1 MARDNSGVWAVVNT
15 AETPARVI
23 EVNSSE
29 IKALRAAVS
38 RGYEVVG
45 WRYGESIDAAI
56 ERQVSGV
63 QPAEPATKPSA
74 RRPAPMPD
82 GEGGVV
88 A

>member
-15 AETPARVI
+15 AETPARVL

-45 WRYGESIDAAI
+45 WRYGESIESAL
-56 ERQVSGV
+56 ERQAVERTT
-63 QPAEPATKPSA
+63 PAERAERATRPAA
-74 RRPAPMPD
+74 RRAPA
-82 GEGGVV
+82 EAVTE
-88 A
+88 